1 MADVTIS
8 QLTQGTPAGSGLI
21 PFSTGS
27 STLAVPASAILQNV
41 GNVGIGTFNSSSSK
55 VVIQQS
61 GTGDQSFLR
70 LKGISGPSI
79 DLGAYNTTG
88 GQFAIITSEFGG
100 TGMYLKA
107 RPGDNPDLVVSVN
120 GNIGIGTINP
130 TSKLHVSGNVNI
142 IGNITNP
149 GVAKAWVNF
158 SGLRDTSGA
167 VTIANT
173 DRLIRASYN
182 VSRVAK
188 TANGHYTI
196 YFTTPMSDANYVW
209 HGTAGK
215 TAGRDTFVEP
225 IPDTPNSGNMLSTAS
240 FSIQVWSTTSGA
252 YNGVSDEPVVM
263 LTVFGN

>member
-8 QLTQGTPAGSGLI
+8 QLTQGTPTGNSSI

-41 GNVGIGTFNSSSSK
+41 GNVGIGTTPDNNAKLTVRIKDIRSAGNTSL
-55 VVIQQS
+55 
-61 GTGDQSFLR
+61 D
-70 LKGISGPSI
+70 GISIVRSDNAGTPSGI
-79 DLGAYNTTG
+79 FFGQDTDTSSDLYWENMVFNMNGGGSNFVFRVGNQTLLKIKKTG
-88 GQFAIITSEFGG
+88 E
-100 TGMYLKA
+100 
-107 RPGDNPDLVVSVN
+107 LV
-120 GNIGIGTINP
+120 
-130 TSKLHVSGNVNI
+130 H
-142 IGNITNP
+142 P

-158 SGLRDTSGA
+158 SGIRDTSGA
-167 VTIANT
+167 VTTSNT

-188 TANGHYTI
+188 TANGNYTI

-215 TAGRDTFVEP
+215 TSSRDTFVEP
-225 IPDTPNSGNMLSTAS
+225 IPDTPSTGNMLSTSS
-240 FSIQVWSTTSGA
+240 FSIQVWNAFPG